1 MSSTGPV
8 VAAPGS
14 EAIPGPIDPPARLL
28 MGPGP
33 ISAYPS
39 VLRAMSAPLVGQYD
53 PFMTATMAETQELY
67 RAVWATRN
75 DATLLVDGTSR
86 AGIEA
91 AIASLV
97 RPGDRVLVPVF
108 GRFGHLLA
116 EIAERALAE
125 VHTIEVP
132 WGQVF
137 APSAIEEA
145 IVRVRPTLLALVQG
159 DTSTT
164 MNQPL
169 DDVGEICARHGVL
182 FYTDATA
189 SLGGNAFEADAWGV
203 DAATAGLQ
211 KCLGGPSGSAPIT
224 LSDRAVEV
232 VRSRGRVEA
241 GIREEDDTAAADFVR
256 SNYFDL
262 GMILDYWGPRR
273 LNHHTEATSML
284 YAARECARVL
294 LLEGRDAVIE
304 RHRRAGAAMLAGAEG
319 LGLEVF
325 GDVAHKM
332 NNVVAVEIPEGV
344 PGDAARAALLSDFG
358 VEIGTSFGP
367 LHGRVWRIGT
377 MGYNAREDAVLT
389 TLAALEAVL
398 RRFGAA
404 VPAGGGVE
412 AAADALRGA

>member
-1 MSSTGPV
+1 MTSFT
-8 VAAPGS
+8 
-14 EAIPGPIDPPARLL
+14 IPGPIDPPARLL

-33 ISAYPS
+33 IGAYPS

-53 PFMTATMAETQELY
+53 PFMTEAMNETQALY
-67 RAVWATRN
+67 REVWGTANEATV
-75 DATLLVDGTSR
+75 LIDGTSR

-91 AIASLV
+91 AMISLI

-116 EIAERALAE
+116 EIAERAMAE
-125 VHTIEVP
+125 VHTIETE

-137 APSAIEEA
+137 TPAAIEEA
-145 IVRVRPTLLALVQG
+145 VVRVKPTLLALVQG

-169 DDVGEICARHGVL
+169 DEIGAICAKHGVL
-182 FYTDATA
+182 FYSDATA
-189 SLGGNAFEADAWGV
+189 SLGGNAFEADAWGL

-224 LSDRAVEV
+224 LSERAVEV
-232 VRSRGRVEA
+232 VRSRKKVEA
-241 GIREEDDTAAADFVR
+241 GIREAGDESASDFVR

-294 LLEGRDAVIE
+294 LLEGRDAVLA
-304 RHRRAGAAMLAGAEG
+304 RHQVAGSAMLAGVEA
-319 LGLEVF
+319 LGMTVF

-332 NNVVAVEIPEGV
+332 NNVVAVEIPDGV
-344 PGDAARAALLSDFG
+344 PGDAARQAMLEDFG
-358 VEIGTSFGP
+358 IEIGTSFGP

-377 MGYNAREDAVLT
+377 MGYNARKDAVLT
-389 TLAALEAVL
+389 TLAALEAIL
-398 RRFGAA
+398 RRFGAS
-404 VPAGGGVE
+404 VPAGAGVE
-412 AAADALRGA
+412 AAADVFAGRG

>member
-1 MSSTGPV
+1 MTTVIPGP
-8 VAAPGS
+8 
-14 EAIPGPIDPPARLL
+14 AIPGPAIPGPVDPPARLL

-53 PFMTATMAETQELY
+53 PFMTTAMAETQELY
-67 RAVWATRN
+67 RGVWNTAN
-75 DATLLVDGTSR
+75 DATLLIDGTSR

-91 AIASLV
+91 AIVSLV

-116 EIAERALAE
+116 EIAERAQAE
-125 VHTIEVP
+125 VHPLETE

-137 APSAIEEA
+137 PASVIEEA
-145 IVRVRPTLLALVQG
+145 IIRVKPTLLALVQG

-169 DDVGEICARHGVL
+169 EDIGAICARHGVL
-182 FYTDATA
+182 FYSDATA
-189 SLGGNAFEADAWGV
+189 SLGGNAFDADAWGL

-211 KCLGGPSGSAPIT
+211 KCLGGPSGSSPIT
-224 LSDRAVEV
+224 LSERAVDV
-232 VRSRGRVEA
+232 IRSRGRVEA
-241 GIREEDDTAAADFVR
+241 GIREAGDVAASDFVL

-294 LLEGRDAVIE
+294 LLEGRDEVIA
-304 RHRRAGAAMLAGAEG
+304 RHELAGRAMLAGVRG
-319 LGLEVF
+319 LGLGVF

-332 NNVVAVEIPEGV
+332 NNVVAVEIPGV
-344 PGDAARAALLSDFG
+344 PGDAARSALLEDFG
-358 VEIGTSFGP
+358 IEIGTSFGP

-377 MGYNAREDAVLT
+377 MGYNARKDAVLT

-412 AAADALRGA
+412 AAADIYAAAA

>member
-1 MSSTGPV
+1 MTTVIPGP
-8 VAAPGS
+8 
-14 EAIPGPIDPPARLL
+14 AIPGPAIPGPVDPPARLL

-53 PFMTATMAETQELY
+53 PFMTTAMAETQELY
-67 RAVWATRN
+67 RGVWNTAN
-75 DATLLVDGTSR
+75 DATLLIDGTSR

-91 AIASLV
+91 AIVSLV

-116 EIAERALAE
+116 EIAERAQAE
-125 VHTIEVP
+125 VHTIETE

-137 APSAIEEA
+137 PASVIEEA
-145 IVRVRPTLLALVQG
+145 IIRVKPTLLALVQG

-169 DDVGEICARHGVL
+169 EDIGAICARHGVL
-182 FYTDATA
+182 FYSDATA
-189 SLGGNAFEADAWGV
+189 SLGGNAFDADAWGL

-211 KCLGGPSGSAPIT
+211 KCLGGPSGSSPIT
-224 LSDRAVEV
+224 LSERAVDV
-232 VRSRGRVEA
+232 IRSRGRVEA
-241 GIREEDDTAAADFVR
+241 GIREAGDVAASDFVL

-262 GMILDYWGPRR
+262 GMIVDYWGPRR

-294 LLEGRDAVIE
+294 LLEGRDEVIA
-304 RHRRAGAAMLAGAEG
+304 RHELAGRAMLAGVRG
-319 LGLEVF
+319 LGLGVF

-332 NNVVAVEIPEGV
+332 NNVVAVEIPGV
-344 PGDAARAALLSDFG
+344 PGDAARSALLEDFG
-358 VEIGTSFGP
+358 IEIGTSFGP

-377 MGYNAREDAVLT
+377 MGYNARKDAVLT

-412 AAADALRGA
+412 AAADIYAAAA

>member
-1 MSSTGPV
+1 MTLNRPL
-8 VAAPGS
+8 
-14 EAIPGPIDPPARLL
+14 DPPARLL

-53 PFMTATMAETQELY
+53 PFMTEAMADTQELY
-67 RAVWATRN
+67 RRVWATSN
-75 DATLLVDGTSR
+75 DATLLIDGTSR

-91 AIASLV
+91 ALASLI

-116 EIAERALAE
+116 EIATRALAE
-125 VHTIEVP
+125 VHTIEAE

-137 APSAIEEA
+137 PVSAIEEA
-145 IVRVRPTLLALVQG
+145 IARVKPHLLALVQG

-169 DDVGEICARHGVL
+169 DEVGTICERYGVL

-189 SLGGNAFEADAWGV
+189 SLGGNAFDADAWRV

-224 LSDRAVEV
+224 LSERSVSV
-232 VRSRGRVEA
+232 IRSRSRVEA
-241 GIREEDDTAAADFVR
+241 GIREDGDDSSPDFIR

-294 LLEGRDAVIE
+294 LAEGRDEVIE
-304 RHRRAGAAMLAGAEG
+304 RHRVAGSAMLAGVQA
-319 LGLEVF
+319 LGLAVF

-332 NNVVAVEIPEGV
+332 SNVVAVEIPESV
-344 PGDAARAALLSDFG
+344 PGDGVRGALLDDFG
-358 VEIGTSFGP
+358 IEIGTSFGP

-377 MGYNAREDAVLT
+377 MGHNARKDTVLM
-389 TLAALEAVL
+389 TLAALESVL
-398 RRFGAA
+398 RRFGAS
-404 VPAGGGVE
+404 VPSGGGVE
-412 AAADALRGA
+412 AAREVFA

>member
-1 MSSTGPV
+1 M
-8 VAAPGS
+8 
-14 EAIPGPIDPPARLL
+14 IPGPLDPPARLL

-39 VLRAMSAPLVGQYD
+39 VLRTMSAPLVGQYD
-53 PFMTATMAETQELY
+53 PFMTSAMVETQELY
-67 RAVWATRN
+67 RGVWNTTNEATV
-75 DATLLVDGTSR
+75 LIDGTSR

-91 AIASLV
+91 AIVSLV

-116 EIAERALAE
+116 EIAERALAD
-125 VHTIEVP
+125 VHTIETD

-137 APSAIEEA
+137 PASVIEEA

-169 DDVGEICARHGVL
+169 EEIGEICRRHGVL

-189 SLGGNAFEADAWGV
+189 SLGGNAFDADAWGV

-211 KCLGGPSGSAPIT
+211 KCLGGPSGSAPLT
-224 LSDRAVEV
+224 LSPRAVEV
-232 VRSRGRVEA
+232 VTARRRIEA
-241 GIREEDDTAAADFVR
+241 GIREAGDTSSSDFVR

-294 LLEGRDAVIE
+294 LTEGREQVIARHELAGRAMLEGVR
-304 RHRRAGAAMLAGAEG
+304 G
-319 LGLEVF
+319 LGLTVF

-344 PGDAARAALLSDFG
+344 PGDIARTALLDDFG
-358 VEIGTSFGP
+358 IEIGTSFGP

-377 MGYNAREDAVLT
+377 MGYNARKDAVLT
-389 TLAALEAVL
+389 TLVALEAVL
-398 RRFGAA
+398 RRFGAR
-404 VPAGGGVE
+404 VPTGGGVE
-412 AAADALRGA
+412 AAAGVYAGAA

>member
-91 AIASLV
+91 AIVSLV

-132 WGQVF
+132 WGQVV

-145 IVRVRPTLLALVQG
+145 VVRVRPTLLALVQG

-241 GIREEDDTAAADFVR
+241 GIREEGDTAAADFVR